1 MIEQDGRNDRVL
13 WCGRNKS
20 LPLSIKNEEAE
31 RVVRALANHRGL
43 SLVTAIAQAA
53 KETLERDLAHSEGQ
67 IARRGLA
74 ARLME
79 IARET
84 GPLMNDGRTTKELFD
99 ELYDD
104 ETGLP
109 K

>member
-1 MIEQDGRNDRVL
+1 M
-13 WCGRNKS
+13 
-20 LPLSIKNEEAE
+20 PLSIKNEEAE
-31 RVVRALANHRGL
+31 RVVRELANHRGL
-43 SLVTAIAQAA
+43 SLVTAITQAA
-53 KETLERDLAHSEGQ
+53 RETLERDRAQSEGQ
-67 IARRGLA
+67 VAGRGLA

-84 GPLMNDGRTTKELFD
+84 GPLMKDGRTTKELFD

>member
-1 MIEQDGRNDRVL
+1 ME
-13 WCGRNKS
+13 
-20 LPLSIKNEEAE
+20 
-31 RVVRALANHRGL
+31 
-43 SLVTAIAQAA
+43 TAG
-53 KETLERDLAHSEGQ
+53 KDSEGTKQ
-67 IARRGLA
+67 DTGCLVSVACRKGLA

-84 GPLMNDGRTTKELFD
+84 APLMNDGRTFKEIMD
-99 ELYDD
+99 DLYDE

>member
-1 MIEQDGRNDRVL
+1 M
-13 WCGRNKS
+13 
-20 LPLSIKNEEAE
+20 PLSIKNEETE
-31 RVVRALANHRGL
+31 RVVRELANHRGL
-43 SLVTAIAQAA
+43 SLVTAITQAA
-53 KETLERDLAHSEGQ
+53 RETLERDRAQTEGQ

-74 ARLME
+74 AKLME

-99 ELYDD
+99 ELYED
-104 ETGLP
+104 ETGQP

>member
-1 MIEQDGRNDRVL
+1 
-13 WCGRNKS
+13 
-20 LPLSIKNEEAE
+20 
-31 RVVRALANHRGL
+31 
-43 SLVTAIAQAA
+43 
-53 KETLERDLAHSEGQ
+53 
-67 IARRGLA
+67 
-74 ARLME
+74 ME

-84 GPLMNDGRTTKELFD
+84 GPLMKDGRTTKELFD

>member
-1 MIEQDGRNDRVL
+1 MVERKTSVA
-13 WCGRNKS
+13 
-20 LPLSIKNEEAE
+20 LSIKNEETH
-31 RVVRALANHRGL
+31 RLVRELAHHRGI
-43 SLVTAIAQAA
+43 SLVAA
-53 KETLERDLAHSEGQ
+53 VTEAARETLERDKAQSEQRNG
-67 IARRGLA
+67 RRGLA

-84 GPLMNDGRTTKELFD
+84 APLMNDGRTTKELFD

>member
-1 MIEQDGRNDRVL
+1 MA
-13 WCGRNKS
+13 
-20 LPLSIKNEEAE
+20 LSIKNEEAE
-31 RVVRALANHRGL
+31 RAVRELAEHRRL
-43 SLVTAIAQAA
+43 SLVTAITQAAQETLNRDKAQAESRSG
-53 KETLERDLAHSEGQ
+53 KH
-67 IARRGLA
+67 GLA

-84 GPLMNDGRTTKELFD
+84 APLMNDGRTTKELVD

>member
-1 MIEQDGRNDRVL
+1 MA
-13 WCGRNKS
+13 
-20 LPLSIKNEEAE
+20 LSIKNEEAE
-31 RVVRALANHRGL
+31 RVVRELAERRGL

-53 KETLERDLAHSEGQ
+53 QETLDRDRAQAESGSGKQ
-67 IARRGLA
+67 GLA
-74 ARLME
+74 AWLMD

-84 GPLMNDGRTTKELFD
+84 APLMSDGRTTKELFD
-99 ELYDD
+99 ELYDE

>member
-1 MIEQDGRNDRVL
+1 VA
-13 WCGRNKS
+13 
-20 LPLSIKNEEAE
+20 LSIKNDEAE
-31 RVVRALANHRGL
+31 RVVRELADHRGL
-43 SLVTAIAQAA
+43 SLVTAITQAA
-53 KETLERDLAHSEGQ
+53 HETLERDRAQAQSGKQ
-67 IARRGLA
+67 GLA

-84 GPLMNDGRTTKELFD
+84 APLMIDSRTSKELFD